1 MYTVVCT
8 RMSGQDGSGGNKQF
22 ALGYL
27 VSVFLVGTFQEGMSQ
42 GNPLGDLVH
51 VYCFVKG
58 NLYYIIYVSVGLF
71 HCFFFFCFFFY
82 FLSVLVITICYLELF
97 P

>member
-1 MYTVVCT
+1 MCT
-8 RMSGQDGSGGNKQF
+8 RISGQGGSGRNKQF

-27 VSVFLVGTFQEGMSQ
+27 VSVFLVGIFLGGMSQ

-51 VYCFVKG
+51 VNCFCERQS
-58 NLYYIIYVSVGLF
+58 LLF
-71 HCFFFFCFFFY
+71 FVVFFLLSFIDFFFFFFFT
-82 FLSVLVITICYLELF
+82 ITICRLELF